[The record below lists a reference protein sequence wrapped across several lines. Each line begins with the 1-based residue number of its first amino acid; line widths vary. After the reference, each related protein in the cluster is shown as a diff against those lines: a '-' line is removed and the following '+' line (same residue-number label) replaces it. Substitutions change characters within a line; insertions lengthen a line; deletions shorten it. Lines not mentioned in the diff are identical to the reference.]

1 MNRTIVLALTL
12 SILGGTLGMTT
23 TAAAEVMPDNTTNAV
38 LMNVAA
44 RDKAGDLGLGQPKRL
59 AAAYRAEG
67 GGGPTTVGRDGRLES
82 APSALHYGIHIQ
94 TPSASPHDTS
104 KWRGGCDERINGEY
118 DNGATPLGV
127 VHFHVRHLIRCIFAI
142 VSPSDTAKALVVAD
156 RESGFTPS
164 AYNPSGCAG
173 IFQHQI
179 AYWTDRTLMLPR
191 RWLAPYLWTRWSYNG
206 GRSTVSPFSAYANV
220 WITSFMV
227 RGGGWGPWG
236 G

>member
-12 SILGGTLGMTT
+12 SILGGTLGMTPANATNHRGGEPSDPRT
-23 TAAAEVMPDNTTNAV
+23 TAQLRRGASAN
-38 LMNVAA
+38 
-44 RDKAGDLGLGQPKRL
+44 
-59 AAAYRAEG
+59 G
-67 GGGPTTVGRDGRLES
+67 GGGERSPAANVL

-227 RGGGWGPWG
+227 RGGGWSPWSTA
-236 G
+236 